1 MGCTTQD
8 PHIQKEHIKLRE
20 DLKFG
25 PILSKIQLF
34 KNLRYMDCQ
43 IGPINIKLEIYVLS
57 EYVGLTLF
65 IP

>member
-34 KNLRYMDCQ
+34 KNL
-43 IGPINIKLEIYVLS
+43 KIY
-57 EYVGLTLF
+57 
-65 IP
+65 